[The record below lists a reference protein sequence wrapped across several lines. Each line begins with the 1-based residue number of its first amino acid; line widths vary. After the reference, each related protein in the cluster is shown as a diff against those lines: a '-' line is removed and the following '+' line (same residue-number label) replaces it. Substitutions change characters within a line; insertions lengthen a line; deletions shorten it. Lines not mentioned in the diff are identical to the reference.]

1 MKFFTNQS
9 IWKKIVIVLLIVLL
23 FNVLLIKP
31 VHAGSDSD
39 NDVLEGGGKLLK
51 PIFSLLVTVGD
62 GIVNVLHS
70 SIMGVDES
78 LIVVNNENEAWSI
91 LKTIIAIVVTAA
103 CIIGAILLSGGI
115 GAILGAVAV
124 LSIGS
129 SVLFGSNFIVK
140 LEDEISH
147 AIVTQFN
154 EEALPSKIYFP
165 AYSYSPEEIFRG
177 NILLFNVNFFR
188 DPITIKEA
196 TKKDS
201 ETGNDITSYYYYEDS
216 EGEDLDTNG
225 DGEDDT
231 KGYVTSKQDSAAFL
245 QETIS
250 NWYKAI
256 RNICLVLMLSVLVYI
271 GIRMLLSSVASDK
284 AKYQTMLKDW
294 FIGLCL
300 LFLMHYIMAFSVTI
314 VEKLTEVVSS
324 SLDNN
329 KYMAFVPRT
338 DEIEEDLNEIGIA
351 EDLKYSEDGKEGYM
365 WPSNLMGYLRLKSQ
379 INTNGW
385 QYVGEAIMFLMLT
398 VFTVMFT
405 ITYLRRLLYMTF
417 LTIIAPMVALTY
429 CIDKLNDG
437 QAQGFNKWLKEYIFN
452 LLLQPMHLLLYYIL
466 ITSSFEMMGKNVI
479 YSIVAIGFMIPA
491 EKLLRSLFGF
501 EKASTPQATSPA
513 AAMMASSALT
523 SLLHKRK
530 GADTGEGGSKKDKS
544 DSDRVPKIKDSNP
557 VDAFLDENSN
567 SNSNG
572 ENDNQLDPE
581 GQAWQDYIDGQEED
595 NGSGNPQYQTNNP
608 HQSEDGELDAEGQAW
623 QNYIDDQEEDN
634 DGLSPEGQ
642 AWQDYID
649 SQEEDN
655 DGLSQEGQGWQD
667 YIDNQEEND
676 GLDSGE
682 QSGLD
687 NQNNNPSNNES
698 NSEGSTEQNNIKT
711 KDGNSPEKGKKKKRI
726 TRAIGRRAHALRMVG
741 RTARRK
747 TLQGMKKLP
756 GKGIRMAGRG
766 VAGAAVGAM
775 AAGAAVAIGAATGDM
790 NNVVKMGTGA
800 AVSGFALGS
809 GAVKGTHVKQEYK
822 DTYNEAMNATEYEDD
837 AMERYVKDYK
847 KDADNRSY
855 FENAF
860 GVREAKKMFKSG
872 GEIDKY
878 LENGITDKNE
888 MKAMHKLQ
896 TEGVVKN
903 IDEAI
908 AVSQLGDMMGGS
920 PYKMNAKNRKD
931 WSDRIGNMAEKA
943 GVKKDDKEKFASDR
957 FNQIEKLF
965 DFKR

>member
-9 IWKKIVIVLLIVLL
+9 IWKKMVIILLIVLL
-23 FNVLLIKP
+23 FNALFVKP
-31 VHAGSDSD
+31 VHASSE
-39 NDVLEGGGKLLK
+39 DVLEGGGKLLK

-62 GIVNVLHS
+62 GIINVLHS

-78 LIVVNNENEAWSI
+78 LIVVDNESTFWNI
-91 LKTIIAIVVTAA
+91 LKIGFAAFVTIGCV
-103 CIIGAILLSGGI
+103 IGAIILSGGI
-115 GAILGAVAV
+115 ATFFLVTAVASV
-124 LSIGS
+124 AS
-129 SVLFGSNFIVK
+129 SVFLGSNFIVK
-140 LEDEISH
+140 LEDEVSYAVMSH
-147 AIVTQFN
+147 ID
-154 EEALPSKIYFP
+154 EDALPSKIYFP
-165 AYSYSPEEIFRG
+165 LYSYSPEEIFKG
-177 NILLFNVNFFR
+177 KILLFNVDFFR
-188 DPITIKEA
+188 EPITIKDA
-196 TKKDS
+196 TKED
-201 ETGNDITSYYYYEDS
+201 EDGNRVLTYHYYED
-216 EGEDLDTNG
+216 EDGEELDTDG
-225 DGEDDT
+225 DNSKDT
-231 KGYVTSKQDSAAFL
+231 RGFITSKQDSAEFL
-245 QETIS
+245 QRTIS
-250 NWYKAI
+250 SWYNAI
-256 RNICLVLMLSVLVYI
+256 RNICLVLMLSILVYI

-284 AKYQTMLKDW
+284 AKYLTMLKDW
-294 FIGLCL
+294 FTGLCL
-300 LFLMHYIMAFSVTI
+300 LFLIHYIMAFSVTVVNKITNI
-314 VEKLTEVVSS
+314 VNTSIDSGKYAVWIPHT
-324 SLDNN
+324 SL
-329 KYMAFVPRT
+329 
-338 DEIEEDLNEIGIA
+338 IEDDLEEMGMEENLRLDPNDA
-351 EDLKYSEDGKEGYM
+351 KQGYV

-379 INTNGW
+379 MNSQGW

-398 VFTVMFT
+398 IFTLMFT
-405 ITYLRRLLYMTF
+405 FTYLRRLLYMAF
-417 LTIIAPMVALTY
+417 LTIIAPMVAFTY

-452 LLLQPMHLLLYYIL
+452 LLIQPMHLLLYYIL

-523 SLLHKRK
+523 SLLHKRA
-530 GADTGEGGSKKDKS
+530 GAGKGEGDSKKDKS
-544 DSDRVPKIKDSNP
+544 DSDRVPTIKDSNP
-557 VDAFLDENSN
+557 VDAFLNENNNDNSN
-567 SNSNG
+567 E
-572 ENDNQLDPE
+572 ENNNELDPE

-595 NGSGNPQYQTNNP
+595 NGSENSQYQNNNP
-608 HQSEDGELDAEGQAW
+608 HQPEDGELDAEGQAW
-623 QNYIDDQEEDN
+623 QDYIDNQEDD

-642 AWQDYID
+642 A
-649 SQEEDN
+649 
-655 DGLSQEGQGWQD
+655 WQD

-682 QSGLD
+682 QAGQNDTDD
-687 NQNNNPSNNES
+687 NQNNNPHNNES
-698 NSEGSTEQNNIKT
+698 NSEGATEQNNIKT
-711 KDGNSPEKGKKKKRI
+711 KEGNSPEKGKKKKKVR
-726 TRAIGRRAHALRMVG
+726 RAIGRRAHALRMVG

-747 TLQGMKKLP
+747 TLQDMKKLP
-756 GKGIRMAGRG
+756 GKGIRFAGRG
-766 VAGAAVGAM
+766 IAGTAVGAL
-775 AAGAAVAIGAATGDM
+775 AAGAGIAIGAATGDI

-800 AVSGFALGS
+800 AVSGFAIGS

-822 DTYNEAMNATEYEDD
+822 DAYNEAMNATEYEDD
-837 AMERYVKDYK
+837 AMEKYVKDYK
-847 KDADNRSY
+847 KDPDNRSY

-860 GVREAKKMFKSG
+860 GIKEAKKMYKS

-931 WSDRIGNMAEKA
+931 WADRIGNMAEKA
-943 GVKKDDKEKFASDR
+943 GVKKEDKDKFATDR
-957 FNQIEKLF
+957 FDQIEKLF